1 MCLNNQNSSLT
12 DKYQETNGLGHLKD
26 LRRQQMNYHLSQSSS
41 EFVNEPKRKRVSSLL
56 HEGNTSGKL
65 KSLGSLPL
73 CQANRDLA
81 DDPLW
86 TRMFSERTSLMMSED
101 TDLDQAMGKLV
112 TQKAEFLTRQNETLS
127 QRNQELV
134 NQLAEADREIDRLK
148 AELVY
153 QPNGHQPELKSIVDC
168 LELELARSCGQL
180 QEAQTQ
186 LAEMEDNL
194 KETRQTLQLKE
205 ATLRGL
211 GFLTIDNEYET
222 AFPKII
228 DRLRQCVQFLEFK
241 VSELGSQQWLST
253 AKSAILCKSNTLLMK
268 SEVQNEQK
276 TEEDDEKNKM
286 LKREFNTSHCEGL
299 AHTPVQQHQNRLQTI
314 EIELKKRSDVFIL
327 LLEVI
332 SQLAGN
338 EMTESV
344 SEHKT
349 AQINPKVLRGL
360 QLENDIWEEFVNILK
375 STTSNNMQN
384 EEAACVLQSAKMKLE
399 EVKMYLSTFGFS
411 KSTSSNPLTLSSN
424 SRSDNSVNTSSTDP
438 EIIGIN
444 DGKLKEKQKNAM
456 WKTLKDHIEKRLIL
470 IDHVRSKLVTNND
483 HLSAITRQCHK
494 GIETNLFCATTS
506 VVMDIMAAYL
516 VESLSQTVIIKESVA
531 IQTENQEMVLGEN
544 NLAVNEK
551 PEVSEDLGKE
561 TISNLKSHIKE
572 LDHLLSER
580 LEYLQLQH
588 ENDQKKLKEDMMV
601 VLLFLSFNLE
611 LYH

>member
-12 DKYQETNGLGHLKD
+12 DKDQEANGLDHLKD
-26 LRRQQMNYHLSQSSS
+26 RRRQQMNYPLFQSSS

-65 KSLGSLPL
+65 KSLRSLPL

-86 TRMFSERTSLMMSED
+86 TRMFSEGTSLMMSED
-101 TDLDQAMGKLV
+101 TDLDQAMGNLV

-180 QEAQTQ
+180 KEAQTQ

-194 KETRQTLQLKE
+194 KETHQTLQLKE

-253 AKSAILCKSNTLLMK
+253 PKSAIPCKSNSLLMK
-268 SEVQNEQK
+268 SEVQNDQK
-276 TEEDDEKNKM
+276 TEEDDK
-286 LKREFNTSHCEGL
+286 KREFYISHCEGL
-299 AHTPVQQHQNRLQTI
+299 VHTTVQQHQNRLQTI

-360 QLENDIWEEFVNILK
+360 QLENDIWEEFVNLLK

-399 EVKMYLSTFGFS
+399 EVKMYLSAFGFS

-456 WKTLKDHIEKRLIL
+456 WKTLKEHIEKRLIL
-470 IDHVRSKLVTNND
+470 IDHVRSKLESVTNND
-483 HLSAITRQCHK
+483 HLSAIPRQCHK
-494 GIETNLFCATTS
+494 GIETNLFYAIIS

-531 IQTENQEMVLGEN
+531 IQTENQELVLGEN
-544 NLAVNEK
+544 NVAVKEK
-551 PEVSEDLGKE
+551 PEVSEDHGKE
-561 TISNLKSHIKE
+561 TITNLKSHIKE
-572 LDHLLSER
+572 LEHLLSER
-580 LEYLQLQH
+580 LKYLQLQH
-588 ENDQKKLKEDMMV
+588 ENDKKKLKVDIMV
-601 VLLFLSFNLE
+601 VLSFHFYPLI
-611 LYH
+611 